1 MIGDADGHA
10 AVDVGAAIDAKGV
23 AEQHRAR
30 EAHLEATDLVRP
42 ACSVGDGVEHEGH
55 RAQAMQD
62 AAGQAG
68 LTGGLLVEVDG
79 VVIPGGVGV
88 APGLVGSD
96 DDVGVETGGQR
107 QEGVGSGGSVD
118 RARIALPGTTD
129 EDAGHSVGDDDT
141 VTVLRRDAHIEEFA
155 RGLSVDALDGRH
167 RRDGVAGDDGSAEA
181 HVVLAV
187 EQPHHVDPEQRVEQD
202 GTEGGQRPRHR
213 EHRGDTGPTDGGVGG
228 QREGGG
234 SFGGDGH
241 GVWWRVALSD
251 EALVQ
256 RHAPVYVGGM
266 DVVDALLRS
275 APRVPQR
282 IACLT
287 EETTETLYRLGLGD
301 RVVGVSSFTVR
312 PAEATSKPRVSSFLD
327 ANFDKLVALK
337 PDLVVGFSDLQADIA
352 RELARRGIPVVIF
365 NQRSIAEILQ
375 TIHSTAA
382 LVGAADAGTALVDEL
397 VAHLHRVEASSPSRR
412 PRVYFEEWPD
422 PCISAIRW
430 VSELI
435 DVAGGIDVFA
445 HTRARHDAR
454 GRIISVADVIA
465 ADPDVIV
472 ASWCGKKVERTSLVE
487 RFAGTRAVLDDAVYE
502 IPSELILQPGP
513 AALSDG
519 VSTLQRILQA
529 VVDGAQLPPE
539 RPGEARRGDL

>member
-1 MIGDADGHA
+1 
-10 AVDVGAAIDAKGV
+10 
-23 AEQHRAR
+23 
-30 EAHLEATDLVRP
+30 
-42 ACSVGDGVEHEGH
+42 
-55 RAQAMQD
+55 
-62 AAGQAG
+62 
-68 LTGGLLVEVDG
+68 
-79 VVIPGGVGV
+79 
-88 APGLVGSD
+88 
-96 DDVGVETGGQR
+96 
-107 QEGVGSGGSVD
+107 
-118 RARIALPGTTD
+118 
-129 EDAGHSVGDDDT
+129 
-141 VTVLRRDAHIEEFA
+141 
-155 RGLSVDALDGRH
+155 
-167 RRDGVAGDDGSAEA
+167 
-181 HVVLAV
+181 
-187 EQPHHVDPEQRVEQD
+187 
-202 GTEGGQRPRHR
+202 
-213 EHRGDTGPTDGGVGG
+213 
-228 QREGGG
+228 
-234 SFGGDGH
+234 
-241 GVWWRVALSD
+241 
-251 EALVQ
+251 
-256 RHAPVYVGGM
+256 M
-266 DVVDALLRS
+266 DVVDVLLRN

-382 LVGAADAGTALVDEL
+382 LVGASEPGTALVDEL

-435 DVAGGIDVFA
+435 DVAGGSDIFE

-454 GRIISVADVIA
+454 GRIINVADVVT
-465 ADPDVIV
+465 ADPDVII
-472 ASWCGKKVERTSLVE
+472 ASWCGKKVERSSLVE
-487 RFAGTRAVLDDAVYE
+487 RFAGTRAVADDAIYE

-519 VSTLQRILQA
+519 VSTLQRILKA
-529 VVDGAQLPPE
+529 VVDGAQLPPG